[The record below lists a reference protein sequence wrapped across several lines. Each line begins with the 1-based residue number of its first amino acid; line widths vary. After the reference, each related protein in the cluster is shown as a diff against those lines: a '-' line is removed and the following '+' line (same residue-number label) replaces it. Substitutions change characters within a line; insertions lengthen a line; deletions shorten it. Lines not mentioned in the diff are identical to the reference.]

1 MTDNSS
7 KVGLV
12 VVVDIEALQKA
23 RRKVVL
29 SKYWYVWNQLPKTT
43 QVIFDLTNLL
53 EVESSMSFWN

>member
-29 SKYWYVWNQLPKTT
+29 SKY
-43 QVIFDLTNLL
+43 
-53 EVESSMSFWN
+53 